1 MPRGESQVPH
11 ARSGAAVSQSMKA
24 TGTPARNTVF
34 HGKSSLWQTV
44 STGCRRL
51 ETPLTAG
58 PREGRSGIVIRADQR
73 SEMYE
78 RIITPDELGETTV
91 EAAALIQNEA
101 VASAD
106 LSLDVGQDLPPL
118 VVKAQRTRRTNKSLA
133 FKVPQQVKNRRRR

>member
-1 MPRGESQVPH
+1 MADRLYRLP
-11 ARSGAAVSQSMKA
+11 
-24 TGTPARNTVF
+24 
-34 HGKSSLWQTV
+34 
-44 STGCRRL
+44 RL

-91 EAAALIQNEA
+91 EAATLIRNEA
-101 VASAD
+101 VASTD